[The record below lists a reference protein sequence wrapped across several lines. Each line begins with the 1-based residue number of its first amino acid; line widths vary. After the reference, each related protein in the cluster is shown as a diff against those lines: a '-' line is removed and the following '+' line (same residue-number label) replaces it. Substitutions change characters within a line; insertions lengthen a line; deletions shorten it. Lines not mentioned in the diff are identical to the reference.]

1 MEDPLK
7 TQRNYE
13 FILPEIDSVKME
25 HIFDENNSDSIQY
38 SKFTIKR
45 ILSSFEWF
53 EDHLHTPI
61 HPRHITCIIIKEPGI
76 TLFFYT
82 KYPHQVYQI
91 FRRN

>member
-61 HPRHITCIIIKEPGI
+61 HLSKAYRPNIQRYNYKA
-76 TLFFYT
+76 
-82 KYPHQVYQI
+82 V
-91 FRRN
+91 